1 MQQHNAE
8 VLMKK
13 YLPYIIGLV
22 VLVGGAGTYAIIQSQ
37 HGNKQSNDSANSNTD
52 SSDTAATKKYTD
64 ACKLFTKADLGAALG
79 GTYGDGEEE
88 YVSSTATP
96 GTPDYDDLKGSG
108 CKFEQDNDGTTTGM
122 TEALG
127 LSVTINNYKDAA
139 SAKAF
144 MSNLHDP
151 QTAEGQDAMDKPVDV
166 SGVGDQAFFAKVK
179 TGTGTEDK
187 TESMYV
193 LVGRQVIVLTATRLA
208 GVNHDAVQASL
219 TTLAKKL

>member
-22 VLVGGAGTYAIIQSQ
+22 VLVGGVGTYAIIQSQ
-37 HGNKQSNDSANSNTD
+37 HGNKQSSDSAKNSTAN
-52 SSDTAATKKYTD
+52 SDATAKKYSD

-96 GTPDYDDLKGSG
+96 GTPEYDDLKGSG
-108 CKFEQDNDGTTTGM
+108 CKFEQANDGTTTGM
-122 TEALG
+122 TEALD

-151 QTAEGQDAMDKPVDV
+151 QTTEGQDAVDKPIDV
-166 SGVGDQAFFAKVK
+166 SGVGDQAFFVKLKVADNVV
-179 TGTGTEDK
+179 DK
-187 TESMYV
+187 SESLYV
-193 LVGRQVIVLTATRLA
+193 LVSRQVITLTATRLA
-208 GVNHDAVQASL
+208 GINHDTVQAGL